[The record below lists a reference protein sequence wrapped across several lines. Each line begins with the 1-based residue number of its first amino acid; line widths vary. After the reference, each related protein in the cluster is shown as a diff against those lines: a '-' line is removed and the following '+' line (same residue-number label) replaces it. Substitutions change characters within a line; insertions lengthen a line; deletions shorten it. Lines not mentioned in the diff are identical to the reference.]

1 MTRYLSGLLSC
12 ALGLCGGGWLI
23 AAAVLL
29 GGAPTDGTLVSLGTG
44 AGIALVSA
52 VGIGCWAVAWRARM
66 RLDGVLVVRNLPLS
80 RGQARRNRR
89 ALRKDMRRATRQ
101 ARRPAKLEE
110 KRPCCVPAPRAPTPD
125 EAAGGPAGGR
135 ERSAVLL
142 SELRAILEPL
152 LTAGPLDAPLAGSR
166 DTSAGSRDAALDG
179 EEAW

>member
-23 AAAVLL
+23 AMAVLL
-29 GGAPTDGTLVSLGTG
+29 GGTPTDGSLVSLGTG

-89 ALRKDMRRATRQ
+89 ALRKDMRRA
-101 ARRPAKLEE
+101 RRAAKPEE
-110 KRPCCVPAPRAPTPD
+110 KGQCRVPALRAPTAGA
-125 EAAGGPAGGR
+125 AAGGT
-135 ERSAVLL
+135 EQSAALL
-142 SELRAILEPL
+142 SELRTILEPL
-152 LTAGPLDAPLAGSR
+152 LATGPLDLLPTGSR
-166 DTSAGSRDAALDG
+166 DAPTGSRAARPGSRDAALDG